1 MSLRKFL
8 QAFRE
13 DGVDSHAHRAARLI
27 SGKVGIISVSS
38 GGAD

>member
-27 SGKVGIISVSS
+27 SGNVGIISVSS
-38 GGAD
+38 GGAN